1 MTAESFFTTLEN
13 TKPYLKVAFE
23 GFAGSGKTYTMAQLA
38 IGLHKRI
45 GSKKP
50 IAYVDTEKAG
60 THLRHI
66 FKAAGIEVLY
76 KPTRTLADVKQ
87 VMQFG
92 RDGMFDILMID
103 SISHIYEEV
112 LRSYMKMKGRT
123 KLEFQDWGVLK
134 PKWKEEFSEPFVN
147 DRYHAIFCGR
157 AGYEYSDE
165 KDENGKRQI
174 YKSGVKMKAEGET
187 AYEPDILVMMERRE
201 EILERDKKVWREAT
215 VIKDRSTLLDG
226 KTFQNPTF
234 ESFLPAVEYLLE
246 NPVEREAPAEIANTF
261 ESDDAKR
268 EWAKR
273 KDIALEN
280 LEALMVKGG
289 LAGNA
294 AEAKKAKVDALEKA
308 FGTASWTAIKGM
320 SPDRLEDGITAVT
333 AYIAEKNTAAEAAA

>member
-1 MTAESFFTTLEN
+1 MSEDNFFTTLEN

-45 GSKKP
+45 GSTKP

-76 KPTRTLADVKQ
+76 KPTRTLADLKA
-87 VMQFG
+87 VMQRG
-92 RDGMFDILMID
+92 RDGMFDVLMID
-103 SISHIYEEV
+103 SITHIYEDV
-112 LRSYMKMKGRT
+112 LRSYMKLKGRT
-123 KLEFQDWGVLK
+123 KLEFQDWGIIK

-157 AGYEYSDE
+157 AGYEYRDE

-174 YKSGVKMKAEGET
+174 FKSGVKMKAEGET
-187 AYEPDILVMMERRE
+187 AYEPDILVMMERFE
-201 EILERDKKVWREAT
+201 EILDKDKKVWREAT

-226 KTFQNPTF
+226 KTFKNPSF
-234 ESFLPAVEYLLE
+234 ENFLPAVEYLLE
-246 NPVEREAPAEIANTF
+246 NPVERDAPPETENSF

-268 EWAKR
+268 EWGRR
-273 KDIALEN
+273 KDIALET
-280 LEALMVKGG
+280 LEALMVKAG

-294 AEAKKAKVDALEKA
+294 ADAKKAKVEALERA
-308 FGTASWTAIKGM
+308 YGTASWTAIKGM
-320 SPDRLEDGITAVT
+320 SPDRIESGVQKIHAFVD
-333 AYIAEKNTAAEAAA
+333 ERKSAAEAA